1 MEAIL
6 ATTAPSSVNEVFTGE
21 LNASNVVNS
30 NPDID
35 SDIGIIDSDIGNNN
49 NNNDTDT
56 VGNDQESNSLIND
69 MIDTNN
75 EDNDDDDN
83 PSSSSGM
90 QSSVTSTSTTNP
102 NHRQHK
108 SELFQQILRH
118 KQSWLKDQVQ
128 QHHHHCSAA
137 VFAAA
142 SNHQNHFENV
152 NKQLTSS
159 TPGSNG
165 SVTVGNNQHQH
176 SGNGSNGISSSDY
189 YMGLALKQW
198 SVYLGNVLL
207 NFIHKECKPSIHH
220 HGHQHNSLPHH
231 EQQHHN
237 NHHHH
242 QIKCSNP
249 QLVQCPAA
257 ARNNNILNAIQSNP
271 AMNNSSLPQQQQ
283 LQEQNHTSHHD
294 SNNQLLHPH
303 TTKNQINTN
312 DPHPD
317 ANQPSLDQSAHNNND
332 NISNNNNNNTNN
344 VIIGNGC
351 SGDDGENADNDDD
364 DNNINGGGMHH
375 AAAVGIGNG
384 SLQQQHNQIQPQT
397 PTTSSTDIEAAN
409 VNNGVVSNGN
419 VLNTAVIAASY
430 CPCCRYHSSCNPT
443 NNATNNINSFVPQ
456 SQTSST
462 LTTSATSCSSLS
474 SNPFVMMSNP
484 SQNTTPSL
492 QQQQQNYYNSYAHFL
507 QHRRYHV
514 SSLLVVTSDIN
525 RIYSARNIWPKKS
538 ISINDLAECKAPKKG
553 DHFKQLNQR

>member
-102 NHRQHK
+102 HHRQHK

-137 VFAAA
+137 VLAAA

-165 SVTVGNNQHQH
+165 SVTTNIVGNNQHQH

-220 HGHQHNSLPHH
+220 HGHQHNSLAHH
-231 EQQHHN
+231 EQQQHHN
-237 NHHHH
+237 NHHHHH

-257 ARNNNILNAIQSNP
+257 SRNNNILNAIQSNP
-271 AMNNSSLPQQQQ
+271 AMNNSSLPQ
-283 LQEQNHTSHHD
+283 LQEQNHTSHHN

-303 TTKNQINTN
+303 TTQNQINTN

-332 NISNNNNNNTNN
+332 NISNNNNNNNTNN
-344 VIIGNGC
+344 VIVGNGC

-409 VNNGVVSNGN
+409 VNNGVISNGN

-525 RIYSARNIWPKKS
+525 RIYSAI
-538 ISINDLAECKAPKKG
+538 ITYLAEKKYIY
-553 DHFKQLNQR
+553 Q